1 MFMETYENYT
11 RLLIEMEEDGLAIV
25 TNNRPEM
32 RNALDPVTYGEF
44 KRVFM
49 ALDEDPRVRV
59 IILTGAGDK
68 AFASGA
74 DLKVLRDR
82 PFLEALDAVVQGT
95 FNVIENVS
103 KPVIAAIEGYA
114 LGGGCELAMACDMR
128 VASKKS
134 KFGQPETKYGI
145 IPSAGGTQRL
155 QRLVGFGKAK
165 ELILTGDI
173 IDAEE
178 ACRLGLVNKVTENG
192 QALEGA
198 KEMARKIIERAP
210 LATKIA
216 KACINVGANT
226 DLQSGLW
233 FEKYA
238 QAVVF
243 ATEDK
248 YEGTNAFLEKRA
260 PVFKGK

>member
-1 MFMETYENYT
+1 MGNYDNYT
-11 RLLIEMEEDGLAIV
+11 RLLIDIDEKGLAIV

-44 KRVFM
+44 KRAFL
-49 ALDEDPRVRV
+49 ALDEDPKVRA
-59 IILTGAGDK
+59 IILTGAGEK

-95 FNVIENVS
+95 FNVIESVS

-114 LGGGCELAMACDMR
+114 LGGGCELAMACDIR
-128 VASKKS
+128 IASKKS
-134 KFGQPETKYGI
+134 KFGQPETKFGI

-192 QALEGA
+192 EALNEA
-198 KEMARKIIERAP
+198 KEMAAKIIERAP
-210 LATKIA
+210 IATKVA
-216 KACINVGANT
+216 KACINLGANT
-226 DLQSGLW
+226 DLQSGLM
-233 FEKYA
+233 FERYA
-238 QAVVF
+238 QALVF

-248 YEGTNAFLEKRA
+248 YEGTNSFLEKRPA
-260 PVFKGK
+260 VFQNR

>member
-1 MFMETYENYT
+1 MKGYEGYT
-11 RLLIEMEEDGLAIV
+11 RILIDIDEKGLAVV

-32 RNALDPVTYGEF
+32 RNALDPITYGEF
-44 KRVFM
+44 KRAFM
-49 ALDEDPRVRV
+49 TLDEDPQVRV

-114 LGGGCELAMACDMR
+114 LGGGCELAMACDIR
-128 VASKKS
+128 VASRKS
-134 KFGQPETKYGI
+134 RFGQPETKFGI

-173 IDAEE
+173 IEAEE

-192 QALEGA
+192 EALAGA
-198 KEMARKIIERAP
+198 KEIAYKIIERAP
-210 LATKIA
+210 IATKIA

-226 DLQSGLW
+226 DLQSGLM
-233 FEKYA
+233 FERYA

-248 YEGTNAFLEKRA
+248 YEGTSSFIEKRPA
-260 PVFKGK
+260 VFRNR

>member
-1 MFMETYENYT
+1 MDEKYTNYS
-11 RLLIEMEEDGLAIV
+11 RILVEIDEKGLAIV

-32 RNALDPVTYGEF
+32 RNALDPITYGEF
-44 KRVFM
+44 KRVFVD
-49 ALDEDPRVRV
+49 LDEDPNVRV
-59 IILTGAGDK
+59 IILTGAGNK

-95 FNVIENVS
+95 FNVIESVS

-114 LGGGCELAMACDMR
+114 LGGGCELAMACDIR
-128 VASKKS
+128 VASQKS
-134 KFGQPETKYGI
+134 KFGQPETKFGI

-165 ELILTGDI
+165 ELILTGDV

-178 ACRLGLVNKVTENG
+178 ACRLGLVNQVTEDG
-192 QALEGA
+192 EALEAA
-198 KEMARKIIERAP
+198 KAMAYKIIERAP
-210 LATKIA
+210 IATKIA
-216 KACINVGANT
+216 KACINLGANT
-226 DLQSGLW
+226 DLQSGLM

-238 QAVVF
+238 QAIVF

-248 YEGTNAFLEKRA
+248 YEGTNSFLEKRQNQ
-260 PVFKGK
+260 